1 LECISF
7 ESPFCVWNAG
17 VVDQGSEGLKAYT
30 NQNFWL
36 LLEKFGM
43 ISVENWERNSKSV
56 VLPLI
61 SSVSGEFQEESS
73 DIWEGYEPPLSN
85 Q

>member
-1 LECISF
+1 
-7 ESPFCVWNAG
+7 